1 MLLKGDSLVELKKIK
16 DETVDMVY
24 LDPPFFTQKTHSLKS
39 KEDKVYSFND
49 IWSDIN
55 SYKDY
60 IQLRLKECQRVIK
73 PTGSIFLHCDRSA
86 SHYLRIA
93 LDEVFG
99 YDNFRSEIV
108 WYYRR
113 WSNAKKGLLNSHQ
126 LIFFYSKT
134 KEFKFNT
141 FFTDYSPTTNLD
153 QIFQKR
159 VRGKNGKTTYKKS
172 SKGETELMNG
182 KQGVPLLDVW
192 EIPYL
197 NPKAKERVGYPTQK
211 PILLLERII
220 SISTDVGDLV
230 LDPFCGS
237 GTTLV
242 AAKILD
248 RKFIGIDISNE
259 AIQLAKSRIS
269 QPIKTKSALLEK
281 GRNAYLNQD
290 SQILSWLE
298 SIDCQPV
305 QRNKGID
312 GFLRINGMVKPIPVK
327 IQREGESFTV
337 ARKRLISAAKK
348 NGYERK
354 ILIRSPNMIGI
365 QLNFQEFEELNNE
378 KLIIVNNLDKFIKN
392 KEHFISEIL
401 DQS

>member
-1 MLLKGDSLVELKKIK
+1 
-16 DETVDMVY
+16 
-24 LDPPFFTQKTHSLKS
+24 
-39 KEDKVYSFND
+39 
-49 IWSDIN
+49 
-55 SYKDY
+55 
-60 IQLRLKECQRVIK
+60 
-73 PTGSIFLHCDRSA
+73 
-86 SHYLRIA
+86 
-93 LDEVFG
+93 
-99 YDNFRSEIV
+99 
-108 WYYRR
+108 
-113 WSNAKKGLLNSHQ
+113 
-126 LIFFYSKT
+126 
-134 KEFKFNT
+134 
-141 FFTDYSPTTNLD
+141 
-153 QIFQKR
+153 
-159 VRGKNGKTTYKKS
+159 
-172 SKGETELMNG
+172 MNG

-354 ILIRSPNMIGI
+354 ILIRSP
-365 QLNFQEFEELNNE
+365 
-378 KLIIVNNLDKFIKN
+378 
-392 KEHFISEIL
+392 IL
-401 DQS
+401 RSLGHGAQWRHADLLRRAVHRRR